1 LAPRKK
7 NARRR
12 NAWLIFFD
20 ESGISLLPVVRRTW
34 APRGKTPVIRHHFN
48 WKRLSI
54 AGALCYHS
62 RRRRARVYLHTHPGA
77 YKDFVLMDVITQLGR
92 ELRGDRATLLWDG
105 LAGHTSGAMKAFLA
119 TQRQL
124 SLYLSSLAISVTT
137 TAGLPTGGSADVPLP
152 DSPYQMNAAIAG
164 APTPLRDFNSEHWFQ
179 GPLGVAGD
187 WLGNEGSNVGLAD
200 PFIDSASAKQ
210 QVKNPLPLRSRGTHR
225 RAAARR
231 G

>member
-119 TQRQL
+119 TQRHWLVVERLPAYAPELNPVEALWAQL
-124 SLYLSSLAISVTT
+124 KGRSLANCGWDTIDEAAAATEDGIATIRRSQQLLFSFLEH
-137 TAGLPTGGSADVPLP
+137 AGLPLHERHFD
-152 DSPYQMNAAIAG
+152 
-164 APTPLRDFNSEHWFQ
+164 
-179 GPLGVAGD
+179 
-187 WLGNEGSNVGLAD
+187 
-200 PFIDSASAKQ
+200 
-210 QVKNPLPLRSRGTHR
+210 
-225 RAAARR
+225 
-231 G
+231 